1 MKQLTFGS
9 LFAGVG
15 GFDMG
20 FSTYGECKF
29 QVEWDK
35 NCQNVLNKH
44 WPDVPKW
51 GDISTVS
58 GAELPPVDVIIFG
71 SPCQDLS
78 VAGKRAGLEGSRSGL
93 FHEAIRIIKEMRDV
107 TNGTFPRW
115 TVWENVAG
123 ALSSNNG
130 GDFATVINE
139 MGKAGAYLSEYAL
152 LDAQFFGIP
161 QRRRRIF
168 LVTCWDSA
176 TAAKC
181 PDPLLPVSES
191 LPGYFEKSKPKR
203 KSASRTLTESL
214 GDEGSIVNA
223 IGASLYHHGTVVN
236 QDADAGHVVVTDEPS
251 LFVKSRRAQSATDDE
266 TWIDG
271 QVAPT
276 LNAFD
281 IGDTRTT
288 TAVIY
293 ADVVGPLTSKSGS
306 SPRGTETS
314 DSAHVVIE
322 QTAYAFDSLSSNS
335 MKSSNPDSGVNE
347 VDVAKTLDT
356 WKPDPSLNQGGMAI
370 VFNDDRRIGPTIHGE
385 TISTLQAFMGTGGN
399 NTPMVLQ
406 GDEDA
411 TVLFENSYRDGARI
425 ANDGVTQ
432 TLSAKMGTGGGNTP
446 MVAVPLAFDT
456 QFGSNANVT
465 EDIAP
470 TLKASQQSPSVAYS
484 IREDAKA
491 NTFSATELDMANA
504 LTGLRPSP
512 QSHHAQMF
520 ITEPVVY
527 DGYNQKLDDSGIHRS
542 LRVGRDSSDFVAQPV
557 DEPTVFQPGTMV
569 RLGGGVWEGTVP
581 TLRAESKRG
590 DNEPHIQ
597 LHDGEPQMAVRRLTP
612 SECELLMGWPLD
624 HTLYKADGSIQSDT
638 HRYKQIGNGVA
649 TPVARW
655 VAKQIWQVEQL

>member
-20 FSTYGECKF
+20 FETYGECKF

-161 QRRRRIF
+161 QRRRRVF
-168 LVTCWDSA
+168 LISCWDSA

-203 KSASRTLTESL
+203 KSASRTLTESF

-236 QDADAGHVVVTDEPS
+236 QDADAGHVVVEEGVLEAYTSSSFAEY
-251 LFVKSRRAQSATDDE
+251 KE
-266 TWIDG
+266 G
-271 QVAPT
+271 
-276 LNAFD
+276 
-281 IGDTRTT
+281 
-288 TAVIY
+288 
-293 ADVVGPLTSKSGS
+293 VG
-306 SPRGTETS
+306 
-314 DSAHVVIE
+314 
-322 QTAYAFDSLSSNS
+322 
-335 MKSSNPDSGVNE
+335 
-347 VDVAKTLDT
+347 
-356 WKPDPSLNQGGMAI
+356 
-370 VFNDDRRIGPTIHGE
+370 
-385 TISTLQAFMGTGGN
+385 
-399 NTPMVLQ
+399 
-406 GDEDA
+406 
-411 TVLFENSYRDGARI
+411 
-425 ANDGVTQ
+425 
-432 TLSAKMGTGGGNTP
+432 
-446 MVAVPLAFDT
+446 
-456 QFGSNANVT
+456 
-465 EDIAP
+465 
-470 TLKASQQSPSVAYS
+470 
-484 IREDAKA
+484 
-491 NTFSATELDMANA
+491 
-504 LTGLRPSP
+504 
-512 QSHHAQMF
+512 
-520 ITEPVVY
+520 
-527 DGYNQKLDDSGIHRS
+527 
-542 LRVGRDSSDFVAQPV
+542 
-557 DEPTVFQPGTMV
+557 
-569 RLGGGVWEGTVP
+569 
-581 TLRAESKRG
+581 TLRSNGG
-590 DNEPHIQ
+590 D
-597 LHDGEPQMAVRRLTP
+597 
-612 SECELLMGWPLD
+612 
-624 HTLYKADGSIQSDT
+624 
-638 HRYKQIGNGVA
+638 
-649 TPVARW
+649 
-655 VAKQIWQVEQL
+655 